1 VALPQGAA
9 DGPGVGC
16 EQGGSGQTRR

>member
-16 EQGGSGQTRR
+16 EQGGSGQTRT